1 MSLRRPPDQ
10 YLENAPEPRIFRSLR
25 TPAFAGVTS
34 AQVPDNKNRLKLII
48 KNRDLCF
55 FIVKGNSHGSQSHY

>member
-10 YLENAPEPRIFRSLR
+10 YPENAPEPRIFRSLR

-34 AQVPDNKNRLKLII
+34 AQVPDNKNR
-48 KNRDLCF
+48 DLCF